1 MYPVE
6 TVLHRLHLQGT
17 RTIIDNIETGREVV
31 PIITRYEGFADCF
44 SSIISDEG
52 ISGLFKGFGSLVM
65 QNAIHFLLLRMAFA
79 SMREGLRL
87 VANPIDDI
95 PAEYLEKAKQQ
106 PLPAQVKQA
115 SPEQMVQQSY
125 SKDLEYT
132 SRGQQ
137 QRRKQDF
144 ADF

>member
-1 MYPVE
+1 
-6 TVLHRLHLQGT
+6 
-17 RTIIDNIETGREVV
+17 
-31 PIITRYEGFADCF
+31 
-44 SSIISDEG
+44 
-52 ISGLFKGFGSLVM
+52 M
-65 QNAIHFLLLRMAFA
+65 QYAIHFLLLRMAFA
-79 SMREGLRL
+79 SMREGVRL

-125 SKDLEYT
+125 SKNLEYT